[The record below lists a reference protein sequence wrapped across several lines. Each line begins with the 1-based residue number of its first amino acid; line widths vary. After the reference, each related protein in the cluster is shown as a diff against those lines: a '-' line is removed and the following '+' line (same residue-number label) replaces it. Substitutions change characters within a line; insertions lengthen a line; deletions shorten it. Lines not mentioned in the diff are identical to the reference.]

1 MTDEIER
8 LREAL
13 ADLIEQADRGRH
25 DEIGLFRACE
35 RARKALRRPGGRTDD
50 ENRWPMTKKGK
61 PHGAKQNLF
70 LVRDAIQHSD
80 RLHGS
85 NDRAD
90 DNLPNRRT

>member
-1 MTDEIER
+1 MSKD
-8 LREAL
+8 
-13 ADLIEQADRGRH
+13 
-25 DEIGLFRACE
+25 
-35 RARKALRRPGGRTDD
+35 KRPCGRTDD

-61 PHGAKQNLF
+61 PHGAKQNIF